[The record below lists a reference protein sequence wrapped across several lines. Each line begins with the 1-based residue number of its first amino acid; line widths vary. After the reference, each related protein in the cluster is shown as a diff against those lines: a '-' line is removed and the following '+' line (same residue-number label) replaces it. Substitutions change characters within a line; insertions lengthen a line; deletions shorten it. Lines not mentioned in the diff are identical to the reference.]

1 MPITVCLSKYTC
13 TNWKRREERNEE
25 MTNPFERATDTSPLR
40 TTDGQTA
47 NPKVWTKLKEF
58 DFLYIASDR
67 CENHRSP
74 THHLPTRWLRNGFG
88 NEDICSKYTV
98 VLFLSSGKTFLKP
111 TTKNIIACTEFL
123 VSGAWRLYRA
133 FRHQDLVK
141 IFECLNVYLDIVIV
155 KKGFYAMYILYFSYH
170 NDIKEMERNVLLRG
184 DQNRVYNRI
193 KENVWK
199 MHKY

>member
-1 MPITVCLSKYTC
+1 MQVSLRRLSVIEAAYQGFLKSVYHYHCSLICFRRPSCLMEKVCLS
-13 TNWKRREERNEE
+13 
-25 MTNPFERATDTSPLR
+25 L
-40 TTDGQTA
+40 
-47 NPKVWTKLKEF
+47 
-58 DFLYIASDR
+58 FLS
-67 CENHRSP
+67 S
-74 THHLPTRWLRNGFG
+74 
-88 NEDICSKYTV
+88 V
-98 VLFLSSGKTFLKP
+98 FLSSGKTFLKP

-123 VSGAWRLYRA
+123 VSGAWCSYRA
-133 FRHQDLVK
+133 FRHQDQVK
-141 IFECLNVYLDIVIV
+141 IFECLNVYLDIIIV